1 MTSKHQENHN
11 VLSGSYSREVALELE
26 RASLDRFTNGCL
38 EGMACCARDGD
49 EVSYL
54 TFATQDKS
62 PDEALV
68 LQAIFVDEYRK
79 PESAIHP
86 GSLGFFVSR
95 IRVLDPDFYGRL
107 IEPALLGICRLVD
120 RLEALAPDL
129 LLDTF
134 AREGSRLFKL
144 LNKKEEFHA

>member
-1 MTSKHQENHN
+1 MHLLDYLKAGNLKPSS
-11 VLSGSYSREVALELE
+11 LRYSEEVALELE
-26 RASLDRFTNGCL
+26 RASLDHFTKGCL

-54 TFATQDKS
+54 TFATQDRS
-62 PDEALV
+62 PNEALV

-86 GSLGFFVSR
+86 ELF
-95 IRVLDPDFYGRL
+95 
-107 IEPALLGICRLVD
+107 CRLVD
-120 RLEALAPDL
+120 RLDALAPDL

-144 LNKKEEFHA
+144 LNQKEECHA